1 MSLEKDPMY
10 MQLLAEK
17 QRLQVPSSQRW
28 YSFKGLFPK
37 DMLLSILPI
46 LGSSGFYWVTQHR
59 WHLRH
64 FALAV
69 AKGLGGI
76 RVPALALVRPQWLF
90 KMARIQL
97 PVLLVMGLMNQNP
110 KIQMPLQLVMGLVD
124 HSPLPHLMLLMLLAL
139 VIRKM

>member
-1 MSLEKDPMY
+1 MVFFQGFVSQGHASFHPAHSWVLRV
-10 MQLLAEK
+10 LLGHSAP
-17 QRLQVPSSQRW
+17 LA
-28 YSFKGLFPK
+28 
-37 DMLLSILPI
+37 
-46 LGSSGFYWVTQHR
+46 
-59 WHLRH
+59 LRH

-69 AKGLGGI
+69 AKGLEGI

-110 KIQMPLQLVMGLVD
+110 KVQMPLQLVMGLVD